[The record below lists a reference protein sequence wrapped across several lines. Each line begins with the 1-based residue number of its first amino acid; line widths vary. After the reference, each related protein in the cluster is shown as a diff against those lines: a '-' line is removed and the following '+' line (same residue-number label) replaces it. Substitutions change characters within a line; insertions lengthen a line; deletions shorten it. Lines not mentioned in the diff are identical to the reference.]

1 MTRWI
6 SYARISAD
14 DPPGVD
20 KLPQQHADNRAWIEA
35 RGGVCVACYDDDGIS
50 GFYGP
55 RHRPGLRSVLAA
67 IESGQADGAVPRDVD
82 RWARN
87 RDHHGRIWS
96 VAQEHEATIACR
108 IDGEMTR
115 DARHEKASHGEAY
128 RERCRRLAMDAFARR
143 LPGMQSAPRSPQGPM
158 LTEPLPPAPT
168 SRR

>member
-1 MTRWI
+1 M
-6 SYARISAD
+6 D
-14 DPPGVD
+14 E
-20 KLPQQHADNRAWIEA
+20 HANE
-35 RGGVCVACYDDDGIS
+35 ACYDDDGIS

-67 IESGQADGAVPRDVD
+67 IESGQADGAVARDVD

-96 VAQEHEATIACR
+96 VAQEHEA
-108 IDGEMTR
+108 
-115 DARHEKASHGEAY
+115 
-128 RERCRRLAMDAFARR
+128 
-143 LPGMQSAPRSPQGPM
+143 PRSPQGPM